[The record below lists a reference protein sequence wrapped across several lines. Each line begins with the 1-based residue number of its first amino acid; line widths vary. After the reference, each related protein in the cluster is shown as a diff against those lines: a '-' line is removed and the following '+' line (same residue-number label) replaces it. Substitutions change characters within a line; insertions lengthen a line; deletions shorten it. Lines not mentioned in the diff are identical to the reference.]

1 MRRTM
6 MGMVALAGVLLAV
19 PRVAD
24 ARVAVW
30 FGLPGV
36 SVFAGPPV
44 PPIAVPPPAYY
55 YGPPAYYAPPPVVV
69 APPHWGRPY
78 YGYGYGA
85 GYRGYKWK
93 HGRPPGWYKH
103 GRW

>member
-24 ARVAVW
+24 ARVGVW

-44 PPIAVPPPAYY
+44 PPIAVAPPPYY
-55 YGPPAYYAPPPVVV
+55 YGAYYAPPPVVV
-69 APPHWGRPY
+69 ARPYWGRPY
-78 YGYGYGA
+78 YGYGPV
-85 GYRGYKWK
+85 YRGHKWK